1 VSPDQG
7 RSRRKPGLPRWVY
20 RALWALH
27 RAGYA
32 ISGGRLGL
40 RPAADDRLGILRLG
54 TLGRRSGKARASLLS
69 YLPAGEGFAVVA
81 SNAGAPY
88 PPAWAL
94 NLQARPE
101 AIVELPG
108 RSLRVRARVAGPEE
122 RASLWARFVERVAD
136 YERYAEQAEREIP
149 VLILEPIA
157 EEADA

>member
-1 VSPDQG
+1 MSPDRG
-7 RSRRKPGLPRWVY
+7 RSGRKPGPPRWVY

-40 RPAADDRLGILRLG
+40 RSAADERLGTLRLA
-54 TLGRRSGKARASLLS
+54 TLGRRSGKVRASMLS

-94 NLQARPE
+94 NLQAQPE
-101 AIVELPG
+101 ATVDLPA

-122 RASLWARFVERVAD
+122 RASLWAQFVERVAD

-149 VLILEPIA
+149 VVILEPIV